1 MSAVAF
7 RPKGGRRQITLS
19 VTPLIDVLFLLIIFF
34 MLTGTFKRVGELELA
49 LPDSSTSAPQSGE
62 ADDAQIELIATE
74 GGDLTLDGEPVDRET
89 LLRTLSSL
97 HAADPD
103 RRVLIN
109 AEAEVRHGEIV
120 FLLDQVR
127 ESGFAGAA
135 IGTHVSGAAPLTKD

>member
-49 LPDSSTSAPQSGE
+49 LPESSTSAPQTGE
-62 ADDAQIELIATE
+62 SSANEVELVAMTN
-74 GGDLTLDGEPVDRET
+74 GTLSLDGQPVDKAT
-89 LLRTLSSL
+89 LLSALSAL
-97 HAADPD
+97 HAADSE
-103 RRVLIN
+103 RRVRVN
-109 AEAEVRHGEIV
+109 AEAEVQHGEIV
-120 FLLDQVR
+120 FLLDQIR

-135 IGTHVSGAAPLTKD
+135 IGTHVSTAASGSRD

>member
-49 LPDSSTSAPQSGE
+49 LPDSSTSAPQSG
-62 ADDAQIELIATE
+62 DAAATQIELVATV
-74 GGDLTLDGEPVDRET
+74 GGDLTLQGEPVDRRA
-89 LLRTLSSL
+89 LLSSLTTL

-103 RRVLIN
+103 RRVMIN
-109 AEAEVRHGEIV
+109 AESEVQHGEIV

-127 ESGFAGAA
+127 ESGFLGAA
-135 IGTHVSGAAPLTKD
+135 IGTHVSTGEAEGEK